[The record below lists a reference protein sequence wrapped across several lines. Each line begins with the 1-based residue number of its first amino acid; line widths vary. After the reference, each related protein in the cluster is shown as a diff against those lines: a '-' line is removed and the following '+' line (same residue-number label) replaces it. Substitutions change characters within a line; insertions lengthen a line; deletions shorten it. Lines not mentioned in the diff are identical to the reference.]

1 MGISG
6 NADAAGSYHAH
17 PSNQY
22 AAFPIINAGE
32 EQGTPYLVMG
42 AWKCMGVL
50 SMVLV
55 MT

>member
-42 AWKCMGVL
+42 VL